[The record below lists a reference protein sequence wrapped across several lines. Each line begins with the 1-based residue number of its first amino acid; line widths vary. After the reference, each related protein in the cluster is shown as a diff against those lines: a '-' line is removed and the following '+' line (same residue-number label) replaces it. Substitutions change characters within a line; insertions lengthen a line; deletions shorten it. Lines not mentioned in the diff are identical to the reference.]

1 MSEDF
6 AAIVNRLPGWVR
18 EMGVTIL
25 EASADEVTCEW
36 EVSEKHHQG
45 YGIVHGGVHC
55 GAIETVASVGA
66 ALVAMPRGQRVV
78 GLENSTSFVRAV
90 RSGRLRAS
98 ARPVTR
104 GRTTQVWEV
113 RISDEL
119 NVDLAP
125 DGRSARV
132 FVHVD
137 GDDDDAVRSMEGLSA
152 AVGFIRRELTERL
165 RLRRA
170 PDLIFQLDR
179 SPQYQARINELLG
192 RTRKRQK
199 KNAQ

>member
-1 MSEDF
+1 VKTLEK
-6 AAIVNRLPGWVR
+6 RGLKYHR
-18 EMGVTIL
+18 ERKGEALREEIEIIL
-25 EASADEVTCEW
+25 EGELAAPRIGLVH
-36 EVSEKHHQG
+36 VSEVQ
-45 YGIVHGGVHC
+45 
-55 GAIETVASVGA
+55 
-66 ALVAMPRGQRVV
+66 
-78 GLENSTSFVRAV
+78 
-90 RSGRLRAS
+90 
-98 ARPVTR
+98 
-104 GRTTQVWEV
+104 
-113 RISDEL
+113 
-119 NVDLAP
+119 LAP